1 MGLVF
6 IGPILASSVLPL
18 LARPTFVFQ
27 EVAGKSLLASLKS
40 ITINRQQMSS
50 QSPSPILRDPSQ
62 RHPPWCL
69 SPLHPLL
76 YCPWKLSPTVLV
88 LLWPHLPS
96 SAGWQIDTM
105 IWFFSQNDCYHSYV
119 TLFIL
124 FMTIVTT
131 QMIILLTHLIFLC
144 TNSSCSSTSCC
155 SMFQVDVDVIKLK
168 TYKTIDHTDN
178 FWCGWL
184 LSNYRVW
191 LSSASTSSFSCQ
203 WCWQTST
210 AMLASA
216 QTVLAWID
224 LF

>member
-6 IGPILASSVLPL
+6 IGPIWASSVLPL

-27 EVAGKSLLASLKS
+27 EVAGKSLLAPLKS

-105 IWFFSQNDCYHSYV
+105 IWFFFHK
-119 TLFIL
+119 
-124 FMTIVTT
+124 MIV
-131 QMIILLTHLIFLC
+131 IIHMSLC
-144 TNSSCSSTSCC
+144 LSFSWPLSPPRWSSCSPTS
-155 SMFQVDVDVIKLK
+155 S
-168 TYKTIDHTDN
+168 
-178 FWCGWL
+178 
-184 LSNYRVW
+184 
-191 LSSASTSSFSCQ
+191 SSAPTPPAALPHVAACSRWMLMSST
-203 WCWQTST
+203 W
-210 AMLASA
+210 
-216 QTVLAWID
+216 
-224 LF
+224 